1 MKLIEKIDK
10 LRKEINRLKKSGKV
24 IGFVPTMGYFHEG
37 HLRLMDIAK
46 EKSDVVVVSIFVNPI
61 QFGPNED
68 YDRYPRDLERDM
80 KLAEERSVD
89 IIFHPSVNEMYPEQI
104 LTYVIT
110 EKLPDV
116 LCGKFRPVHF
126 RGVTT
131 VVAKLFNIVQPD
143 IAVFGQKDYQQ
154 AIIIKRM
161 VEDLNFPVK
170 IIIGPIVREPDGLA
184 MSSRNT
190 YLSQEERKQAPIIYK
205 ALKKAK
211 EMVEKGERN
220 TEVLKKAIAE
230 TISSAPLARIEYI
243 EVVEDKN
250 LESVNEV
257 VPGSF
262 AAVAVWFG
270 KTRLIDNII
279 LMEDN

>member
-110 EKLPDV
+110 DKLPDV